1 MFFIVEHRD
10 AQTLEKIIGEFV
22 IPGSTVFTDEW
33 AGYNGLAEMGYN
45 HQTIC
50 HKRRFSRF
58 IFEDET
64 ATRITTNHIER
75 MWVELRKTMKY
86 MKTENLES
94 T

>member
-1 MFFIVEHRD
+1 
-10 AQTLEKIIGEFV
+10 
-22 IPGSTVFTDEW
+22 
-33 AGYNGLAEMGYN
+33 MGYN
-45 HQTIC
+45 HQTIS

-86 MKTENLES
+86 MKTENLEKYLNLEPYRLLHLYG
-94 T
+94 TTQECCKKVLQDVGKFWTFK